1 MKIKF
6 NENILKSF
14 DEFEEMF
21 TYTGMAFANMGEEGK
36 ILSSDADEIV
46 DKLEDIHKSFINWK
60 KDVVYILV
68 DNAIIEAKEKQ
79 EEKEVHEEEE

>member
-1 MKIKF
+1 MKIDF

-21 TYTGMAFANMGEEGK
+21 THTGMAFANMGEEGK
-36 ILSSDADEIV
+36 IFSSDADKIV
-46 DKLEDIHKSFINWK
+46 DKLEDVRKSFINWK
-60 KDVVYILV
+60 KDVICILV
-68 DNAIIEAKEKQ
+68 NNAIIEAE

>member
-36 ILSSDADEIV
+36 IFSSDADEIV
-46 DKLEDIHKSFINWK
+46 DKLEDIHESFINWE
-60 KDVVYILV
+60 KDVIYILV
-68 DNAIIEAKEKQ
+68 NNAIIKAKEAKK
-79 EEKEVHEEEE
+79 EEEEEE